1 MKVGTHLSEEFEVNV
16 GVHQG
21 SILSPLFFAIVID
34 VVTNVMIEGTL
45 QEILYTD
52 DLLLI
57 VETMTELQKKC
68 LLRKVYV
75 RVKA

>member
-1 MKVGTHLSEEFEVNV
+1 MLEVNV

-21 SILSPLFFAIVID
+21 SVLSPLLFTIVVD

-45 QEILYTD
+45 QEILYAD

-57 VETMTELQKKC
+57 AETMEELLDNEKC
-68 LLRKVYV
+68 T
-75 RVKA
+75 